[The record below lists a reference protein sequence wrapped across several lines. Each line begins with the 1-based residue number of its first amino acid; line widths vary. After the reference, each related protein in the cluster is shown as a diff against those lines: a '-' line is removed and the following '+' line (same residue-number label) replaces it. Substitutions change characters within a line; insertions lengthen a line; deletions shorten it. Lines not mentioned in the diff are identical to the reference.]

1 MYSCSK
7 LAFVQIFV
15 QMSVIIFVQILIEY
29 NDKYRA
35 AYFDTMLH
43 TRKEKTHQISLRFP

>member
-15 QMSVIIFVQILIEY
+15 QMSVVIFVQILIEY

-35 AYFDTMLH
+35 AYFDTILH
-43 TRKEKTHQISLRFP
+43 IRKEKTHQISL